1 MAELGQSV
9 ATVAATFHVTH
20 KADRQWVERANAA
33 GGLQE
38 RSCRPHSSPAATP
51 PELLDQIERLRR
63 QRWTSAQIAAALQL
77 GRSTVARGW
86 AWGAS
91 RRSSPRPP
99 VQRYECAH
107 AGELVHLDVKN
118 SGGSRAS
125 AIGSRAI
132 AAAGCAA
139 SAGRFIRTMLTEWA
153 YARPYGSSTERG
165 ATHKIA
171 EPSAKLLSFTLA
183 SW

>member
-1 MAELGQSV
+1 M
-9 ATVAATFHVTH
+9 
-20 KADRQWVERANAA
+20 
-33 GGLQE
+33 
-38 RSCRPHSSPAATP
+38 
-51 PELLDQIERLRR
+51 
-63 QRWTSAQIAAALQL
+63 
-77 GRSTVARGW
+77 
-86 AWGAS
+86 
-91 RRSSPRPP
+91 
-99 VQRYECAH
+99 QRYECAH

-139 SAGRFIRTMLTEWA
+139 SAGRFIRTMLMEWA

-171 EPSAKLLSFTLA
+171 EPSAKLLPFTLA